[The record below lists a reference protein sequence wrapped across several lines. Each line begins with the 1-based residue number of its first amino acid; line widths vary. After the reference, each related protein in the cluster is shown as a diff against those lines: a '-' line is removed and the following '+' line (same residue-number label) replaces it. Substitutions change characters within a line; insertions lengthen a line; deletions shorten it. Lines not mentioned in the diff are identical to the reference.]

1 MSLTAKHME
10 FVNTPMGTKPVTAVP
25 GIGPVIGGNMATG
38 GITTAKQLHGYYLI
52 DPSGFKACVMRYGA
66 DNRRQEAAYQA
77 MSAYDQ
83 QYN

>member
-1 MSLTAKHME
+1 MSLTAKHRD
-10 FVNTPMGTKPVTAVP
+10 FISTPMGTKPVTAVP

-38 GITTAKQLHGYYLI
+38 GITTAKQLYGHYLI
-52 DPSGFKACVMRYGA
+52 NPNGFKAHVMRYGA
-66 DNRRQEAAYQA
+66 DNGQQEAAYQA